1 MSGGELPLAGKG
13 QQLARMLYDRLRDDI
28 SSGRL
33 QPGDRLTEREL
44 SLRFGASRTPVREA
58 LHRLHSEGFLS
69 SNGKSL
75 TVTDV
80 TLGELMDGFRLRGA
94 ILSIV
99 IELAVQRGRPEDF
112 DRMGAILAAI
122 RAAIAD
128 ARTEDAVR
136 LSMAFDKAMF
146 DAAHSESIAR
156 AYDSASGS
164 PGLAVRML
172 TVSDRL
178 LNATG
183 ERAALLDALR
193 ARDVD
198 RALAAGQAFV
208 EAGRKHCYD
217 MAIAAEA
224 ARNLA

>member
-1 MSGGELPLAGKG
+1 MSDGELPLAGKG
-13 QQLARMLYDRLRDDI
+13 QQLARLLYDRLRDDI
-28 SSGRL
+28 SAGRL

-44 SLRFGASRTPVREA
+44 SQRFGASRTPGREA

-69 SNGKSL
+69 SSGKSL

-122 RAAIAD
+122 RSAIAEE
-128 ARTEDAVR
+128 RGEDAVR
-136 LSMAFDKAMF
+136 LSIAFDKAMF
-146 DAAHSESIAR
+146 AAAHSESIAR

-172 TVSDRL
+172 THSGRL
-178 LNATG
+178 NSATD
-183 ERAALLDALR
+183 ERGALLEALR
-193 ARDVD
+193 ARDVE

-208 EAGRKHCYD
+208 EAGRRHCYEV
-217 MAIAAEA
+217 AIAAEA
-224 ARNLA
+224 ARNLS